1 MPQAVQAPTSQI
13 PAIAG
18 GAPVK
23 TTPYAR
29 AERYGEA
36 ELNQLR
42 DALAQQTLFYAQG
55 QKVFELERRFG
66 AMIGVKHAVA
76 CSSATAAIHAAL
88 IAIDVSPTDEV
99 IVAPITD
106 MGSILPILWQGAIP
120 IFADL
125 DPLTYNMTGE
135 SVARC
140 ITDQTRAII
149 AVHLAGNSCDLDALR
164 RVADEHRIPL
174 IEDCAQAH
182 GCKYRGRPVGS
193 FGTIGCFSL
202 NEFKHIACGDG
213 GVVVTDDDQLARK
226 LRLATDKAY
235 DRMPGVAIRDPRFLA
250 NNYRM
255 TELQAA
261 VAIAQLEKLP
271 SIIARRRSWCDR
283 LTAQLSDLPGL
294 ILPRP
299 TPGCEHA
306 WWFYMLRVEPGRL
319 GANATDLAAALKAEG
334 VPAAAHYIGRC
345 VYEYPLFADHSA
357 FAHGPHPF
365 ASRTYAHGDCP
376 EAEMILDTCVII
388 AINEGYTD
396 DDLDDTVRAF
406 RRVVGWYQSS
416 NRKTA

>member
-1 MPQAVQAPTSQI
+1 MPQAVHAPTTDT

-23 TTPYAR
+23 ATPYAR
-29 AERYGEA
+29 AERYGEV

-42 DALAQQTLFYAQG
+42 EALAQQTLFYAQG
-55 QKVFELERRFG
+55 KKVFELERRF
-66 AMIGVKHAVA
+66 AATTGVKHAVA

-88 IAIDVSPTDEV
+88 IALDVSPGDEV

-106 MGSILPILWQGAIP
+106 MGSVVPILWQGGVP
-120 IFADL
+120 VFSDL
-125 DPLTYNMTGE
+125 DPLTYNVTAE

-140 ITDQTRAII
+140 ITDKTRAII
-149 AVHLAGNSCDLDALR
+149 AVHLAGNSCDLDGLN
-164 RVADEHRIPL
+164 RVATAAGVPL

-182 GCKYRGRPVGS
+182 GCTYRGRPVGS
-193 FGTIGCFSL
+193 FGAVGCFSL

-213 GVVVTDDDQLARK
+213 GVVVIDDDALARK

-235 DRMPGVAIRDPRFLA
+235 DRSPGVAVRDPRFLA

-283 LTAQLSDLPGL
+283 LTDQFRDLPGL

-306 WWFYMLRVEPGRL
+306 WWFYMLRVEPQRL
-319 GANATDLAAALKAEG
+319 GANATDFAAALKAEG

-357 FAHGPHPF
+357 FAHGPPHPF
-365 ASRTYAHGDCP
+365 AARMYAHGDCP
-376 EAEMILDTCVII
+376 NAETILDTCVIL
-388 AINEGYTD
+388 AINEGYSD
-396 DDLDDTVRAF
+396 ADLDDTVRAF
-406 RRVVGWYQSS
+406 RRVVAWFTS
-416 NRKTA
+416 KAET